1 MPYKLKSDRGPKQE
15 DPDDA
20 SARFHQL
27 VKSVDAPASGSCL
40 KTLLVWAL
48 PSLVVP
54 LILWL
59 FLVTLRSLP
68 LGIFKALGVCP
79 MDGSHSCHE
88 YLSNPRCGRKAEV
101 AQFDFLHGDSVD
113 IDALV
118 LGHTALWRLCLFGRR
133 IVLKNQERKIEE
145 STHIVP

>member
-1 MPYKLKSDRGPKQE
+1 MPQ
-15 DPDDA
+15 DA
-20 SARFHQL
+20 VGLGASFGCCSAHSLAVPRYLAVFTVRCFHG
-27 VKSVDAPASGSCL
+27 V
-40 KTLLVWAL
+40 
-48 PSLVVP
+48 
-54 LILWL
+54 
-59 FLVTLRSLP
+59 
-68 LGIFKALGVCP
+68 GVCP

-133 IVLKNQERKIEE
+133 IVLINQERKIEE
-145 STHIVP
+145 STHMVP